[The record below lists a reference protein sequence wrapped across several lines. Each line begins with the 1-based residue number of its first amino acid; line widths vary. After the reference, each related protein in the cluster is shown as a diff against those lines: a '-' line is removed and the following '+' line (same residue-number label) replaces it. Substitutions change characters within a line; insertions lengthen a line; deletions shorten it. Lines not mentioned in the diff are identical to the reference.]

1 MKILVIDNEIN
12 IREGLVEM
20 ITNFCDGVS
29 EIHEANGVQ
38 TGLQKIE
45 EVSPDV
51 IFLDVELD
59 DGTGMNLLSKLTE
72 INFHLIFITAHNK
85 YAIDAFKFSAI
96 DFLLKPIAPDELI
109 VAFKKVKQQYKNKYL
124 SNQLQVMQD
133 SLNKITLLDKK
144 IVLRD
149 SSSIYFIN
157 VNDIVRCESSGQYT
171 EFYIEDSKRIVI
183 SKSLKEY
190 EELLEPYGFIRPH
203 HSHLININKI
213 LRFDKVNGGCLIME
227 TLEEI
232 PVSHRKKAQILQFL
246 DNL

>member
-1 MKILVIDNEIN
+1 MKVLVVDNETN

-20 ITNFCDGVS
+20 IQSFCEGIS
-29 EIHEANGVQ
+29 EIHQANGVQ
-38 TGLQKIE
+38 TGLDKIQDL
-45 EVSPDV
+45 SPDLV
-51 IFLDVELD
+51 FLDVELD
-59 DGTGMNLLSKLTE
+59 DGTGMDLLSQLPK

-96 DFLLKPIAPDELI
+96 DFLLKPIEPNELI
-109 VAFKKVKQQYKNKYL
+109 NAFQKVKQQDKNKYL
-124 SNQLQVMQD
+124 NHQLQVMQD

-144 IVLRD
+144 IVLKD

-157 VNDIVRCESSGQYT
+157 VNDIIRCESSGQYT
-171 EFYIEDSKRIVI
+171 EFYFEDSKRIVI

-213 LRFDKVNGGCLIME
+213 LRFDKVNGGSLIME
-227 TLEEI
+227 TLVEI
-232 PVSHRKKAQILQFL
+232 PVSHRKKTQILQFL